1 MEKALGKK
9 KPLAKEWILFFIWKK
24 GGWKGSI
31 SELSRAL
38 GYSSD
43 SYTNTKVS
51 ELVREGC
58 LRVEEGKVY
67 KVTAKG
73 LWRIRAFTAALYGP
87 LVLALFA
94 LIPEGWAIELLL
106 FRVIISP
113 LSLSLT
119 AVLIFSFSLW
129 IFRSVG
135 RIIESFLSRDES
147 LETSEG

>member
-1 MEKALGKK
+1 
-9 KPLAKEWILFFIWKK
+9 
-24 GGWKGSI
+24 
-31 SELSRAL
+31 
-38 GYSSD
+38 
-43 SYTNTKVS
+43 
-51 ELVREGC
+51 VREGC